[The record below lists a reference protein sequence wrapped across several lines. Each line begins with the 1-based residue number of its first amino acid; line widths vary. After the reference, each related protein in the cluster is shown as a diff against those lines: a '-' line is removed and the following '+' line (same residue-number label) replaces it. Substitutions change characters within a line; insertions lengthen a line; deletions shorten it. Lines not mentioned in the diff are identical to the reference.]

1 MVIIASVETAVRSV
15 VQRCNRPSPAQ
26 SSGARCLLVFSRST
40 VRPTLGTLENL
51 HYTTYSTLHYVCIL
65 GIFSCT
71 ASRKTKESVH
81 LNNVAT
87 TTSIQN

>member
-51 HYTTYSTLHYVCIL
+51 HYTTYVYS
-65 GIFSCT
+65 GFSAV

>member
-1 MVIIASVETAVRSV
+1 MVIIASVETAVRSM
-15 VQRCNRPSPAQ
+15 VQCCNRPSPAQ
-26 SSGARCLLVFSRST
+26 RCALPFGIFPLDSKAYFRHARK
-40 VRPTLGTLENL
+40 
-51 HYTTYSTLHYVCIL
+51 STLHYVRIL
-65 GIFSCT
+65 WILSCT

>member
-26 SSGARCLLVFSRST
+26 PSGARCLLVFPRST

-51 HYTTYSTLHYVCIL
+51 QYTTYVYS
-65 GIFSCT
+65 GFS
-71 ASRKTKESVH
+71 AVQLAERQ
-81 LNNVAT
+81 NNLFI
-87 TTSIQN
+87 SIM

>member
-26 SSGARCLLVFSRST
+26 SNGARCLLVFSRST

-51 HYTTYSTLHYVCIL
+51 HYTTYVYS
-65 GIFSCT
+65 GFS
-71 ASRKTKESVH
+71 AVQLAERQKNLFISIMY
-81 LNNVAT
+81 VAT

>member
-26 SSGARCLLVFSRST
+26 PSGARCLLVFSRST

-51 HYTTYSTLHYVCIL
+51 HYTTYRTYVYS

>member
-26 SSGARCLLVFSRST
+26 PSGARCLLVFSRST
-40 VRPTLGTLENL
+40 IRPTLGTLENL
-51 HYTTYSTLHYVCIL
+51 HYTTYVRIL

>member
-26 SSGARCLLVFSRST
+26 RCALPLVFSRST

-51 HYTTYSTLHYVCIL
+51 HYTTYVYSDFQLY
-65 GIFSCT
+65 S
-71 ASRKTKESVH
+71 
-81 LNNVAT
+81 
-87 TTSIQN
+87 